1 MRYLGD
7 GFYILWSKFIYL
19 LKLLHGTTPWVA
31 NTEYELIKNLL
42 SKPLKFTVELSPVV
56 KDFLSK
62 CLKV

>member
-1 MRYLGD
+1 M
-7 GFYILWSKFIYL
+7 GFIFYEVNLYL

-42 SKPLKFTVELSPVV
+42 SKPLKFSVELSPVV